1 MNAVLASVEL
11 LQRTPLDD
19 VQQRLLGLACQ
30 GGESLLRLLNDVL
43 DVSKLEAGK
52 FVLEYEPA
60 DIVALVREV
69 LDSLRKQAEEMG
81 VELVFAVPDPIGF
94 LMLDTSRTAQIL
106 QNLVSHAIGSTPAGR
121 LRSR

>member
-60 DIVALVREV
+60 DIAALVREV

>member
-1 MNAVLASVEL
+1 M
-11 LQRTPLDD
+11 
-19 VQQRLLGLACQ
+19 
-30 GGESLLRLLNDVL
+30 
-43 DVSKLEAGK
+43 
-52 FVLEYEPA
+52 LEYEPA